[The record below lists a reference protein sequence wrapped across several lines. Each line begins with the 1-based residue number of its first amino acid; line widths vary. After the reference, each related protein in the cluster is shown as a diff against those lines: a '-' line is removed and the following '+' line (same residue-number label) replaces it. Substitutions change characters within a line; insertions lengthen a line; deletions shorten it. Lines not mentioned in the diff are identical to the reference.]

1 MITMKNVKEDYLQI
15 EILDEETMGMLR
27 EYAQGS
33 PEIIT
38 DIIDSFEP
46 ESSVLI
52 AEIKKA
58 TENKDEALLKSSA
71 HSLSG
76 ISGSIGALRLKT
88 ICSDTENSL
97 KAGNAAQAFILA
109 EMIFPVYEELIAT
122 LKTM

>member
-1 MITMKNVKEDYLQI
+1 MRTVKEDYLQI
-15 EILDEETMGMLR
+15 DILDEETMGMLR

-46 ESSVLI
+46 ESSVLV
-52 AEIKKA
+52 ADIKKA
-58 TENKDEALLKSSA
+58 IGLKDETLLKSSA

-97 KAGNAAQAFILA
+97 KAGNASQAFMLA
-109 EMIFPVYEELIAT
+109 EMIFPIYEELVAT

>member
-1 MITMKNVKEDYLQI
+1 MKNVKEDYLQI